1 MSLTLDILL
10 GLHIIYQNKEQE
22 WFVTMY
28 FEDGVFIAII
38 VRRLF
43 FARDEGQ
50 FLNGLTLIFC
60 ERCQGNTLMGMAM
73 CLTYPNACL
82 VFPTAFLNLFFSPIW
97 MVNPQNLAPTVSL
110 FNRIFFFLFGELQ

>member
-22 WFVTMY
+22 WFVPMY

-60 ERCQGNTLMGMAM
+60 ERGKEIL
-73 CLTYPNACL
+73 
-82 VFPTAFLNLFFSPIW
+82 
-97 MVNPQNLAPTVSL
+97 
-110 FNRIFFFLFGELQ
+110 